1 MRIPPFLIS
10 IPYRVG
16 IPLLFA
22 LPDVALY
29 KQSGLVTVLR
39 LAKPSPAPIVV
50 RTPARKKNEREKKND
65 NDR

>member
-29 KQSGLVTVLR
+29 KQSGLVTVL
-39 LAKPSPAPIVV
+39 LAAKPSPAPIVV
-50 RTPARKKNEREKKND
+50 RTRARKKEQKGKKEGD
-65 NDR
+65 D